1 MIKHFIDLDSFRK
14 KELRQ
19 ILSFAQIIKKNPLKY
34 SSLLK
39 SKSLGLLFEKQSTRT
54 RLSFSIGMQKIGGH
68 VIELNKNDVGFES
81 RETTKDLLKTM
92 SQYFDLLII
101 RNDDHNKLLEL
112 ASLNILPIINGLSN
126 YSHPCQI
133 LSDIFTIEE
142 TLGKIENQTIAWV
155 GDLNNVLI
163 SLLQAAEI
171 FNFKLKIAVPESILI
186 SNHKMIK
193 KMNLRY
199 SKFFTQIS
207 KAVKDTNCVMTD
219 VWVSMGEKN
228 SKSKKIILQDFQ
240 VNDQVMQYAK
250 KNAIFMH
257 CLPAHRNEEVTD
269 SVIDGK
275 QSKVWQQAQNR
286 MYVQQSILNFLLKK
300 KESLWIIF

>member
-1 MIKHFIDLDSFRK
+1 MIKHFIDLDSFTK

-19 ILSFAQIIKKNPLKY
+19 ILSFAQTIKKNPLKY

-92 SQYFDLLII
+92 SQYFDLLMI

-126 YSHPCQI
+126 HSHPCQI

-155 GDLNNVLI
+155 GDFNNVLI

-186 SNHKMIK
+186 TNKKKIK

-199 SKFFTQIS
+199 SKFSTRIS
-207 KAVKDTNCVMTD
+207 KVVKDVNCVMTD

-228 SKSKKIILQDFQ
+228 SKSKKMILRDFQ
-240 VNDQVMQYAK
+240 VNEQVMKYAK

-275 QSKVWQQAQNR
+275 QSVVWQQAQNR
-286 MYVQQSILNFLLKK
+286 TYVQQSILNFLLK
-300 KESLWIIF
+300 S

>member
-1 MIKHFIDLDSFRK
+1 MIKHFIDLDSFTK

-19 ILSFAQIIKKNPLKY
+19 ILSFARTIKKNPQKY
-34 SSLLK
+34 SSLLQ

-54 RLSFSIGMQKIGGH
+54 RLSFTVGMKKIGGH
-68 VIELNKNDVGFES
+68 VIELDKNDVGFES
-81 RETTKDLLKTM
+81 RENAKDILKTM
-92 SQYFDLLII
+92 SQYLDLLMI

-155 GDLNNVLI
+155 GDFNNVLI

-171 FNFKLKIAVPESILI
+171 FNFKLNVAVPEPILI
-186 SNHKMIK
+186 SNKKKIK
-193 KMNLRY
+193 KMSLQN
-199 SKFFTQIS
+199 SKFFTQVS
-207 KAVKDTNCVMTD
+207 KVVKDANCVMTD

-228 SKSKKIILQDFQ
+228 FKSKKVILQDFQ
-240 VNDQVMQYAK
+240 VNDQVMKYAEK
-250 KNAIFMH
+250 KAIFMH

-275 QSKVWQQAQNR
+275 QSVVWLQAQNR
-286 MYVQQSILNFLLKK
+286 TYVQQSIVNFLLKG
-300 KESLWIIF
+300 

>member
-1 MIKHFIDLDSFRK
+1 MIRHFIDLDSFTK
-14 KELRQ
+14 NELRQ
-19 ILSFAQIIKKNPLKY
+19 ILSFAKTIKKNPLKY

-54 RLSFSIGMQKIGGH
+54 RLSFAIGMHKIGGH
-68 VIELNKNDVGFES
+68 VIELNKKDIGFEN
-81 RETTKDLLKTM
+81 RETAIDILKTM
-92 SQYFDLLII
+92 SQYLDLLMI

-142 TLGKIENQTIAWV
+142 IFGKIENQTISWV
-155 GDLNNVLI
+155 GDFNNVLT
-163 SLLQAAEI
+163 SLLHAAEI
-171 FNFKLKIAVPESILI
+171 FNFNLKIAVPESILI
-186 SNHKMIK
+186 SNKKLIK
-193 KMNLRY
+193 KMNLQY
-199 SKFFTQIS
+199 CKFFTQIS

-240 VNDQVMQYAK
+240 VNQQVMKLAK

-257 CLPAHRNEEVTD
+257 CLPAHRNEEVTN

-275 QSKVWQQAQNR
+275 QSVVWQQAQNR
-286 MYVQQSILNFLLKK
+286 MYIQQSILNFLLKD
-300 KESLWIIF
+300 

>member
-81 RETTKDLLKTM
+81 RETTTDLLKTM

-126 YSHPCQI
+126 HSHPCQI

-155 GDLNNVLI
+155 GDFNNVLI

-286 MYVQQSILNFLLKK
+286 MYVQQSILNFLLK
-300 KESLWIIF
+300 S

>member
-240 VNDQVMQYAK
+240 VNDQVMQCAK

-286 MYVQQSILNFLLKK
+286 MYVQQSILNFLLK
-300 KESLWIIF
+300 S

>member
-193 KMNLRY
+193 KMNLQY

-286 MYVQQSILNFLLKK
+286 MYVQQSILNFLLK
-300 KESLWIIF
+300 S

>member
-219 VWVSMGEKN
+219 VWVSMGEKK

-286 MYVQQSILNFLLKK
+286 MYVQQSILNFLLK
-300 KESLWIIF
+300 S

>member
-240 VNDQVMQYAK
+240 INDQVMQYAK

-286 MYVQQSILNFLLKK
+286 MYVQQSILNFLLK
-300 KESLWIIF
+300 S

>member
-1 MIKHFIDLDSFRK
+1 MIKHFIDLDSFTK

-19 ILSFAQIIKKNPLKY
+19 ILSFAQTIKKNPLKY

-92 SQYFDLLII
+92 SQYFDLLMI

-228 SKSKKIILQDFQ
+228 PKSKKIILQDFQ

-286 MYVQQSILNFLLKK
+286 MYVQQSILNFLLK
-300 KESLWIIF
+300 S

>member
-1 MIKHFIDLDSFRK
+1 MIKHFIDLDSFTK

-19 ILSFAQIIKKNPLKY
+19 ILSFAQTIKKNPLKY

-286 MYVQQSILNFLLKK
+286 MYVQQSILNFLLK
-300 KESLWIIF
+300 S

>member
-1 MIKHFIDLDSFRK
+1 MIKHFIDLDSFTK

-19 ILSFAQIIKKNPLKY
+19 ILSFAQTIKKNPLKY

-92 SQYFDLLII
+92 SQYFDLLMI

-126 YSHPCQI
+126 HSHPCQI

-155 GDLNNVLI
+155 GDFNNVLI

-186 SNHKMIK
+186 TNKKKIK

-199 SKFFTQIS
+199 SKFSTRIS
-207 KAVKDTNCVMTD
+207 KVVKDTNCVMTD

-228 SKSKKIILQDFQ
+228 SKSKKMILQDFQ
-240 VNDQVMQYAK
+240 VNEQVMKYAK

-275 QSKVWQQAQNR
+275 QSVVWQQAQNR
-286 MYVQQSILNFLLKK
+286 TYVQQSILNFLLK
-300 KESLWIIF
+300 S

>member
-286 MYVQQSILNFLLKK
+286 MYVQQSILNFLLK
-300 KESLWIIF
+300 S

>member
-1 MIKHFIDLDSFRK
+1 MIKHFIDLDCFTK

-19 ILSFAQIIKKNPLKY
+19 ILSFAQTIKKNPLKY

-54 RLSFSIGMQKIGGH
+54 RLSFAIGMQKIGGY
-68 VIELNKNDVGFES
+68 VIELNKNDIGFES
-81 RETTKDLLKTM
+81 RETGIDILKTM
-92 SQYFDLLII
+92 SQYFDLLMI
-101 RNDDHNKLLEL
+101 RNDDHKKLLEF

-142 TLGKIENQTIAWV
+142 ILGKIENQTITWA
-155 GDLNNVLI
+155 GDFNNVLT
-163 SLLQAAEI
+163 SLLQASEI
-171 FNFKLKIAVPESILI
+171 FNFKLKIAVPEFILK
-186 SNHKMIK
+186 SNQKNIK

-199 SKFFTQIS
+199 SKFFTKIS
-207 KAVKDTNCVMTD
+207 KAAEDTNCVMTD
-219 VWVSMGEKN
+219 VWVSMGEKS
-228 SKSKKIILQDFQ
+228 SKSKILFLQDFQ
-240 VNDQVMQYAK
+240 VNEQVMQLAK
-250 KNAIFMH
+250 KDAIFMH

-275 QSKVWQQAQNR
+275 HSVVWQQAHNR
-286 MYVQQSILNFLLKK
+286 IYVQQSILNFLLNG
-300 KESLWIIF
+300 